1 VSRPGLEQRYRRVLR
16 LLPGY
21 YRDKWEE
28 DIGTQVTITS
38 AAVSPVSPLQPP
50 PPEETGASHSGC
62 WQVDRNVSSLVRAGS
77 GD

>member
-21 YRDKWEE
+21 YRDKREE

-38 AAVSPVSPLQPP
+38 AAVSPVSPPQPP
-50 PPEETGASHSGC
+50 PA
-62 WQVDRNVSSLVRAGS
+62 
-77 GD
+77 